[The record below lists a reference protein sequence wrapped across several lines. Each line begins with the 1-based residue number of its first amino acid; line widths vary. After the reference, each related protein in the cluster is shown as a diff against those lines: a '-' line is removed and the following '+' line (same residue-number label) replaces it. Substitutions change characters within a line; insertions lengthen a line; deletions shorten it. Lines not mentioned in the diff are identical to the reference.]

1 MTRATELRR
10 KSSLALHWWAVDYLV
25 ASALQ
30 RDLARHLPHLTGR
43 VLDLGCGNS
52 PYRSHLTGMTQY
64 LGCDIDTT
72 SDAAVVSV
80 AEALAFAAETFDG
93 VLCTQVIEH
102 VPEPWRVV
110 EEIARVLRPG
120 GRLLLSAPQA
130 WRLHEKPHDYY
141 RFTRYGLAHLL
152 TRAGLRALTCEA
164 QGGVWRLVGQTVNNW
179 LWERRHPRGSL
190 HWGLSRV
197 LSVALGT
204 PVNLL
209 CAALDAAFYDPDDTL
224 NLVVWGEKPNA

>member
-1 MTRATELRR
+1 
-10 KSSLALHWWAVDYLV
+10 V

-30 RDLARHLPHLTGR
+30 RDLARYLPQFTGH

-52 PYRSHLTGMTQY
+52 PYRSQLTGAARY
-64 LGCDIDTT
+64 LGCDLD
-72 SDAAVVSV
+72 SAANAEVVCVADALS
-80 AEALAFAAETFDG
+80 FAARSFDG

-102 VPEPWRVV
+102 VPEPWRVA

-152 TRAGLRALTCEA
+152 ARAGLRVLGVEA
-164 QGGVWRLVGQTVNNW
+164 QGGMWRLVGQAVNNW
-179 LWERRHPRGSL
+179 LWERHHRRGS
-190 HWGLSRV
+190 WRWVMSRV

-204 PVNLL
+204 PVNVL
-209 CAALDAAFYDPDDTL
+209 CAALDAVFDDPDDTL
-224 NLVVWGEKPNA
+224 NLVVWAEKPDA